1 MPNDPTTPGVSVE
14 APSDAQGVI
23 TGVETSVTAFAGR
36 TPTGS
41 VNDPTVIEGF
51 AQFERLFGGLDP
63 DLPLTYAVRDFFQ
76 NGGTKAVILRL
87 TQSGGSGTDQLD
99 VPSYLGSE
107 DEKTGIYALLKADI
121 FNLLCIPPDTQGG
134 DVPPVV
140 YQAALTLCVRQKA
153 FLIVDPPAAWTGNP
167 QTATAK
173 ALAGFESLGLIEP
186 DGRNGAIYFPRVKE
200 FDPLRNGQLGTFA
213 PCGIIAGI
221 MASTDASEGVW
232 RAPAGIG
239 AAINGIAGMD
249 VVLNDDQNG
258 QLNPNGINCLR
269 TFPGIGSVV
278 WGARTLRGSDQLD
291 DEYKYIPVRRLS
303 LYIEQSI
310 NQGLKWT
317 MFEAND
323 ASLWS
328 RITFTIETF
337 MIGLFREGAFAGTTS
352 KDSFFVQCN
361 AATTSQDDIDQGI
374 VNVTVGFAPVKPA
387 EFVVLNLQQIA
398 GQSPE

>member
-51 AQFERLFGGLDP
+51 AQFEHLFGGLDA

-76 NGGTKAVILRL
+76 NGGTRAVILRL
-87 TQSGGSGTDQLD
+87 TKSGGSGTDQLD

-107 DEKTGIYALLKADI
+107 NEKTGIYALLKADI
-121 FNLLCIPPDTQGG
+121 FNLLCIPPDTHDG

-200 FDPLRNGQLGTFA
+200 FDAAQRPTWNLRSVRHNCRHNGKYRCQ
-213 PCGIIAGI
+213 
-221 MASTDASEGVW
+221 
-232 RAPAGIG
+232 R
-239 AAINGIAGMD
+239 
-249 VVLNDDQNG
+249 
-258 QLNPNGINCLR
+258 
-269 TFPGIGSVV
+269 
-278 WGARTLRGSDQLD
+278 RGL
-291 DEYKYIPVRRLS
+291 
-303 LYIEQSI
+303 
-310 NQGLKWT
+310 
-317 MFEAND
+317 
-323 ASLWS
+323 
-328 RITFTIETF
+328 
-337 MIGLFREGAFAGTTS
+337 EGAGGNRCGDKRDRESGCRA
-352 KDSFFVQCN
+352 
-361 AATTSQDDIDQGI
+361 
-374 VNVTVGFAPVKPA
+374 
-387 EFVVLNLQQIA
+387 QQ
-398 GQSPE
+398 